1 MKVELPD
8 DEDDREAILDL
19 PFDERVEYI
28 PLLFDELFID
38 TWEQLKKWR
47 DVTKQTAQPDTG
59 YIAQH
64 LASVFSGIPG
74 ERMRG
79 KGDDLADGSEVKTA
93 STISGVDRP
102 RWNHHIGSEDK
113 LEEWFNLPN
122 VFYILI
128 DRNNSDFMRIRIW
141 QVKPPE
147 DPDYREFLQRWYD
160 EGYTSNNF
168 KAHPPIGDDDNK
180 VTKQIGN
187 IVLPL
192 AFEMTIEENEMN
204 VHKAELNPG
213 KAKLIQDS
221 LSEWQD

>member
-8 DEDDREAILDL
+8 SQ
-19 PFDERVEYI
+19 DEREYILNQPFEERIEYI

-38 TWEQLKKWR
+38 TWERLKKWR
-47 DVTKQTAQPDTG
+47 DVTNQTAQPDSG

-74 ERMRG
+74 ELMRG
-79 KGDDLADGSEVKTA
+79 KGEDLADGSEVKTA

-102 RWNHHIGSEDK
+102 RWNHHISSKEK

-128 DRNNSDFMRIRIW
+128 DRNNSDHIRVRIW

-147 DPDYREFLQRWYD
+147 DPDYRELLQRWY
-160 EGYTSNNF
+160 EKGYTSNNF
-168 KAHPPIGDDDNK
+168 QTHPPIGDDGNK
-180 VTKQIGN
+180 VTKDVGN
-187 IVLPL
+187 IILPL
-192 AFEMTIEENEMN
+192 AFEMTVEGNEIN
-204 VHKAELNPG
+204 IHAAKYNPGRAEL
-213 KAKLIQDS
+213 IQNT
-221 LSEWQD
+221 LSD